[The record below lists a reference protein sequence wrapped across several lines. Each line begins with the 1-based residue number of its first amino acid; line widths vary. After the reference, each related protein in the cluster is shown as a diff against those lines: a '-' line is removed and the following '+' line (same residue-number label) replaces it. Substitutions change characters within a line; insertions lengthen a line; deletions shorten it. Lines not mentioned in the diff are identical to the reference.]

1 MIVSAFGF
9 ADILSYAH
17 VALDPSRIVVKV
29 QHGDGPGEDRLP
41 IRLRHAPR
49 PNLLSMAEPLRRLPG
64 GREVRHT
71 GS

>member
-9 ADILSYAH
+9 ADILRYAH
-17 VALDPSRIVVKV
+17 VALDPCRIVVKI
-29 QHGDGPGEDRLP
+29 QHGDGPGDDRLH

-49 PNLLSMAEPLRRLPG
+49 PNLLSMAEQLRRLPG
-64 GREVRHT
+64 VREVRRT